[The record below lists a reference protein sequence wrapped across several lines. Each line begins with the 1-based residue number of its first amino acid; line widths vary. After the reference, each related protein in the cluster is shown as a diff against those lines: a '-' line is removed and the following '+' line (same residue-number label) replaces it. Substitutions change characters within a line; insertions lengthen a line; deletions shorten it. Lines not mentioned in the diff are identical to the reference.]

1 MFFLAGKRTF
11 SDEEIDD
18 NGFADDDI
26 EIINA
31 DMDAEDTETE
41 DTETEDEV
49 NTKHNTGKPHS
60 RKWLPVLLFFII
72 AAVCILL
79 YLFIPSNKKVALTD
93 YYGTGDNEAAIIYDH
108 TVTEHKGIVVDGHYY
123 IPADVVKELFTD
135 KLYEDRDTD
144 MVLYAKADT
153 VWQIPYNNTYI
164 KEGEENIESGYVI
177 ILKNADGVYVC
188 ADFLN
193 DEFGYVYKAF
203 EAPYRIAFESPDV
216 QYLKAAFKDSPKI
229 RTKSSIKG
237 HIIGNGGD
245 GTDWFSTGKTD
256 NGWMEIVSCDGRQG
270 YVKKDAVTTESYIS
284 PSIREFEYKSQVRNH
299 KIVLAWDA
307 IYDLKDNDSIPAR
320 LENVKNANV
329 ISPTWYKVKN
339 NTGELESMADVGY
352 VAYVHNLGYEVWPLV
367 SDFGMK
373 EEIDEGS
380 ILSSYESRRALITNI
395 MNEIKLYGYD
405 GINID
410 FEKIKADYSGDYIQ
424 FIRELSV
431 ECRRAEVVLSV
442 DNYPPYNFNRYYNRK
457 AQGEC
462 VDYVVVMCYDEH
474 YNGGEKAGSTSSLKY
489 LVNGMNGTLEE
500 VDKKKVIVAV
510 PFYTRLWQIDASSEW
525 NYDGTETSG
534 TIVSSTACS
543 MEKAQEIIKEYN
555 LNVSWNENTEQ
566 EFAEG
571 TVGGYI
577 YQIWLETA
585 ASLEIKLDEI
595 IQADIGGV
603 AAWELGFE
611 QSEVWNLFKK
621 FNS

>member
-1 MFFLAGKRTF
+1 MFYLAGKRKF
-11 SDEEIDD
+11 SDEEFDD
-18 NGFADDDI
+18 IGFEDDDI

-31 DMDAEDTETE
+31 DIDDEDTEPE
-41 DTETEDEV
+41 EHEI
-49 NTKHNTGKPHS
+49 NTKHNTGKRHN
-60 RKWLPVLLFFII
+60 RKWLPVLLCFIV
-72 AAVCILL
+72 AAVCLLL
-79 YLFIPSNKKVALTD
+79 YRIIPSNKKVNLTD
-93 YYGTGDNEAAIIYDH
+93 YYGIKDNEAAIVYDH
-108 TVTEHKGIVVDGHYY
+108 ALTEYKGIVVDGHYY
-123 IPADVVKELFTD
+123 IPADVVKKLFTD

-144 MVLYAKADT
+144 TVLYAKADA
-153 VWQIPYNNTYI
+153 VWQIPYNDTYVTD
-164 KEGEENIESGYVI
+164 GEENVESDYVI

-193 DEFGYVYKAF
+193 AEFGYVYKTF
-203 EAPYRIAFESPDV
+203 EAPYRITFEAPDV
-216 QYLKAAFKDSPKI
+216 QYLKVTFKDSSKI
-229 RTKSSIKG
+229 RTKSSVKG
-237 HIIGNGGD
+237 HIIGTGD
-245 GTDWFSTGKTD
+245 EGTDWFSTGEID
-256 NGWMEIVSCDGRQG
+256 NGWMEIISCDGRQG
-270 YVKKDAVTTESYIS
+270 YVKKDAVTTENYIS
-284 PSIREFEYKSQVRNH
+284 PSITEFEYKSQVRDH

-307 IYDLKDNDSIPAR
+307 VYDLKDNDNISAR

-339 NTGELESMADVGY
+339 NSGELETMADGDY
-352 VAYVHNLGYEVWPLV
+352 VEYVHNLGYEVWPLV

-380 ILSSYESRRALITNI
+380 ILSSYESRRALIANI
-395 MNEIKLYGYD
+395 MNEIKLYGYE

-410 FEKIKADYSGDYIQ
+410 FEKIKSDYSEDYIQ

-462 VDYVVVMCYDEH
+462 VDYVIVMCYDEH
-474 YNGGEKAGSTSSLKY
+474 YSGGEKAGSTSSLKY
-489 LVNGMNGTLEE
+489 LVNGMEGTLEE
-500 VDKKKVIVAV
+500 VDKEKLIVAV

-577 YQIWLETA
+577 YQIWLETV

-611 QSEVWNLFKK
+611 KSEVWDLFEK

>member
-1 MFFLAGKRTF
+1 M
-11 SDEEIDD
+11 
-18 NGFADDDI
+18 
-26 EIINA
+26 
-31 DMDAEDTETE
+31 
-41 DTETEDEV
+41 
-49 NTKHNTGKPHS
+49 
-60 RKWLPVLLFFII
+60 
-72 AAVCILL
+72 
-79 YLFIPSNKKVALTD
+79 
-93 YYGTGDNEAAIIYDH
+93 
-108 TVTEHKGIVVDGHYY
+108 DGHYY
-123 IPADVVKELFTD
+123 IPADAVKELFTD

-237 HIIGNGGD
+237 HIIGTGGD

-270 YVKKDAVTTESYIS
+270 YVK
-284 PSIREFEYKSQVRNH
+284 
-299 KIVLAWDA
+299 
-307 IYDLKDNDSIPAR
+307 
-320 LENVKNANV
+320 NANV

-339 NTGELESMADVGY
+339 NAGELESMADVGY

-380 ILSSYESRRALITNI
+380 ILSSYESRRTLITNI

-500 VDKKKVIVAV
+500 VDKEKVIVAV

>member
-1 MFFLAGKRTF
+1 MFYLAGKRKF
-11 SDEEIDD
+11 SDEEFDD
-18 NGFADDDI
+18 IGFEDDDI

-31 DMDAEDTETE
+31 DIDDEDTEPE
-41 DTETEDEV
+41 EHEI
-49 NTKHNTGKPHS
+49 NTKHNTGKRHN
-60 RKWLPVLLFFII
+60 RKWLPVLLCFIV
-72 AAVCILL
+72 AAVCLLL
-79 YLFIPSNKKVALTD
+79 YRIIPSNKKVNLTD
-93 YYGTGDNEAAIIYDH
+93 YYGTKDNEAAIVYDH
-108 TVTEHKGIVVDGHYY
+108 ALTEYKGIVVDGHYY

-144 MVLYAKADT
+144 MVLYAKADA
-153 VWQIPYNNTYI
+153 VWQIPYNDTYVTD
-164 KEGEENIESGYVI
+164 GEENIESDYVI

-193 DEFGYVYKAF
+193 AEFGYVYKNF
-203 EAPYRIAFESPDV
+203 EEPYRITFEAPDV
-216 QYLKAAFKDSPKI
+216 QYLKVTFKDSSKI
-229 RTKSSIKG
+229 RTKSSVKG
-237 HIIGNGGD
+237 HIIGTGD
-245 GTDWFSTGKTD
+245 EGTDWFSTGKID
-256 NGWMEIVSCDGRQG
+256 NGWMEIISCDGRQG

-284 PSIREFEYKSQVRNH
+284 PSITEFEYKSQVRDH

-307 IYDLKDNDSIPAR
+307 VYDLKDNDNISAR

-339 NTGELESMADVGY
+339 NSGELETMADGDY
-352 VAYVHNLGYEVWPLV
+352 VEYVHNLGYEVWPLV
-367 SDFGMK
+367 SDFGMQG
-373 EEIDEGS
+373 EIDEGS
-380 ILSSYESRRALITNI
+380 ILSSYESRRALIANI
-395 MNEIKLYGYD
+395 MNEIKLYGYE

-410 FEKIKADYSGDYIQ
+410 FEKIKSDYSEDYIQ

-431 ECRRAEVVLSV
+431 ECRKSEVVLSV

-462 VDYVVVMCYDEH
+462 VDYVIVMCYDEH

-489 LVNGMNGTLEE
+489 LVNGMNGTLED
-500 VDKKKVIVAV
+500 VDKEKLIVAV

-525 NYDGTETSG
+525 NYDGTETTG

-555 LNVSWNENTEQ
+555 LKVSWNENTEQ

-611 QSEVWNLFKK
+611 KSEVWDLFEK

>member
-1 MFFLAGKRTF
+1 MFYLAGKRKF
-11 SDEEIDD
+11 SDEEFDD
-18 NGFADDDI
+18 IGFEDDDI

-31 DMDAEDTETE
+31 DIDDEDTEPE
-41 DTETEDEV
+41 EHEI
-49 NTKHNTGKPHS
+49 NTKHNTGKRHN
-60 RKWLPVLLFFII
+60 RKWLPVLLCFIV
-72 AAVCILL
+72 AAVCLLL
-79 YLFIPSNKKVALTD
+79 YRIIPSNKKVNLTD
-93 YYGTGDNEAAIIYDH
+93 YYGTKDNEAAIVYDH
-108 TVTEHKGIVVDGHYY
+108 ALTEYKGIVVDGHYY
-123 IPADVVKELFTD
+123 IPAGVVKELFTD

-144 MVLYAKADT
+144 MVLYAKADA
-153 VWQIPYNNTYI
+153 VWQIPYNDTYVTD
-164 KEGEENIESGYVI
+164 GEENIESDYVI

-193 DEFGYVYKAF
+193 AEFGYVYKTF
-203 EAPYRIAFESPDV
+203 EAPYRITFEAPDV
-216 QYLKAAFKDSPKI
+216 QYLKVTFKDSSKI
-229 RTKSSIKG
+229 RTKSSVKG
-237 HIIGNGGD
+237 HIIGTGD
-245 GTDWFSTGKTD
+245 EETDWFSTGEID
-256 NGWMEIVSCDGRQG
+256 NGWMEIISCDGRQG

-284 PSIREFEYKSQVRNH
+284 PSITEFEYKSQERDH

-307 IYDLKDNDSIPAR
+307 VYDLKDNDNISAR

-339 NTGELESMADVGY
+339 NSGELETMADGDY
-352 VAYVHNLGYEVWPLV
+352 VEYVHNLGYEVWPLV
-367 SDFGMK
+367 SDFGMQG
-373 EEIDEGS
+373 EIDEGS
-380 ILSSYESRRALITNI
+380 ILSSYESRRALIANI
-395 MNEIKLYGYD
+395 MNEIKLYGYE

-410 FEKIKADYSGDYIQ
+410 FEKIKSDYSEDYIQ

-462 VDYVVVMCYDEH
+462 VDYVIVMCYDEH

-489 LVNGMNGTLEE
+489 LVNGMEGTLEE
-500 VDKKKVIVAV
+500 VDKEKLIVAV